1 MGNSYSTNTDSQNSN
16 TKTGNFYEIID
27 YIASHYILTMDFQSL
42 KKLSQKEYCDK
53 LVIITS
59 DIINDHFTERDIT
72 YLAQRVKQG
81 MEVNDMTHQKA
92 LFVNEDQLK
101 NLDAANKNVDKKR
114 KCIGIAKFYIKI
126 AHIFSA
132 IVMTINPMYTYKEN
146 GVTENVPLMEKSKI
160 PPNTPRTISKL
171 NICDNRLKA
180 LGRVKANATGANA
193 TGANATGA
201 NATGA
206 NNVTLNP
213 KICDMNVDATGN
225 SKSLIDEPGIPELLK
240 LYFDNYD
247 YSTGEFNGM
256 TPQTQAQ
263 YSKDVHT
270 FFTAFTGKAEMPLEI
285 TKFSDIKLR
294 NYKNLGFCNDSAFKN
309 ISISKKDDLFI
320 KYAENLKNMMNKA
333 SSNQEKL
340 LSVIN
345 DIFIFVIDP
354 YTKQKKIRINSRLT
368 DDGLAK
374 LVDNTRKLI
383 IDLYVTCEMDYV
395 NGIKL
400 YEAIVESKILE
411 TTDKQIN
418 SLNAKKGQLINEIK
432 NTVSNKPPL
441 RVNNKITNLA

>member
-270 FFTAFTGKAEMPLEI
+270 FFTAFTGKAEMPPEI